1 MAFPNN
7 PQVNDVYTDSSA
19 NTSFIWDGDKWITV
33 GGGANFAQG
42 PPGPP
47 GGPGEPGPSGPQG
60 NSITG
65 PPGPQGPGGGSG
77 GPGPTGP
84 PGPQGPGG
92 SNGGPGPQGG
102 SGPPGPPGPQGGSG
116 GSGPTG
122 PRGPNGPPG
131 PTGSFSPGSTASFN
145 NISITSSTSPL
156 YIPNLP
162 GVNAS
167 NKTVKWNGSKQV
179 GFDRSMYYGLPAND
193 SGVYSVDTNAVYSEG
208 LVLNLIKNITFE
220 KYVDSENGSKY
231 FKISNFT
238 GLSTD
243 QTNLIRSN
251 PTDLLYNQESMNCM
265 LIGIIQQLITRIE
278 DLENP

>member
-65 PPGPQGPGGGSG
+65 PPGPQGPGGSNG
-77 GPGPTGP
+77 GPGPQGP
-84 PGPQGPGG
+84 PGPQGGSGG
-92 SNGGPGPQGG
+92 SGPPGPQGG
-102 SGPPGPPGPQGGSG
+102 SGPPGPPGSNGG
-116 GSGPTG
+116 TG
-122 PRGPNGPPG
+122 PRGPNGPPGPPG
-131 PTGSFSPGSTASFN
+131 PTGSFSPGSSASFG
-145 NISITSSTSPL
+145 NITLTSGTQPL

-167 NKTVKWNGSKQV
+167 NKNVKWNAAKQV
-179 GFDRSMYYGLPAND
+179 GHDRTGYYGLPAND
-193 SGVYSVDTNAVYSEG
+193 PGVYSVDTAAVYSEG

-220 KYVDSENGSKY
+220 RYVDSENGSKY
-231 FKISNFT
+231 FKIANFT

-265 LIGIIQQLITRIE
+265 LIGIIQQLIVRIE